1 MAKRLGALELA
12 VMQIIWD
19 RGEAT
24 VRQVWE
30 VLYPT
35 RKLAYTTVATVIRQ
49 IEEKEFLAHRQDG
62 RTYVYRPLIE
72 RETVSRGMVGELLDG
87 LFRGSA
93 SAMVTTLIETQR
105 VSPGE
110 IDEIQRMIEAH
121 AEDTPEAAEEASE
134 EESTHDA

>member
-1 MAKRLGALELA
+1 MAKRLGVLELA

-19 RGEAT
+19 RGEVT
-24 VRQVWE
+24 VRDVWE
-30 VLYPT
+30 ILYPT

-49 IEEKEFLAHRQDG
+49 IEDKDFLTHRKDG
-62 RTYVYRPLIE
+62 RTYVYRPLVK
-72 RETVSRGMVGELLDG
+72 RETVSRGMVGDLLDG

-105 VSPGE
+105 VSPDE

-121 AEDTPEAAEEASE
+121 TEDTDD
-134 EESTHDA
+134 DA

>member
-1 MAKRLGALELA
+1 LELE

-30 VLYPT
+30 VLYPK

-49 IEEKEFLAHRQDG
+49 IEEKEFLTHRKEG
-62 RTYVYRPLIE
+62 RTFVYRALTE
-72 RETVSRGMVGELLDG
+72 RSAVSRGMVSEMLDG

-93 SAMVTTLIETQR
+93 SELVTTLIETRR
-105 VSPGE
+105 VSSEE
-110 IDEIQRMIEAH
+110 IGEIQRMIDAYAEG
-121 AEDTPEAAEEASE
+121 AED
-134 EESTHDA
+134 DD

>member
-1 MAKRLGALELA
+1 MRRRLGALELE

-49 IEEKEFLAHRQDG
+49 IEEKEFLAHRKDG
-62 RTYVYRPLIE
+62 RTFVYRARAE
-72 RETVSRGMVGELLDG
+72 RSAVSRGMVSEMLDG

-93 SAMVTTLIETQR
+93 ADLVTTLIETQR
-105 VSPGE
+105 VSPKE
-110 IDEIQRMIEAH
+110 IGEIQRMIDAY
-121 AEDTPEAAEEASE
+121 AEGAD
-134 EESTHDA
+134 DDD

>member
-1 MAKRLGALELA
+1 MRRRLGALELE

-49 IEEKEFLAHRQDG
+49 IEEQETSTKIMLIIGGSVLLLALCFICFYEQIMEKI
-62 RTYVYRPLIE
+62 V
-72 RETVSRGMVGELLDG
+72 
-87 LFRGSA
+87 
-93 SAMVTTLIETQR
+93 
-105 VSPGE
+105 
-110 IDEIQRMIEAH
+110 
-121 AEDTPEAAEEASE
+121 
-134 EESTHDA
+134 

>member
-1 MAKRLGALELA
+1 MRRRLGALELE

-49 IEEKEFLAHRQDG
+49 IEEKEFLAHRKEG
-62 RTYVYRPLIE
+62 RTFVYRPSVE
-72 RETVSRGMVGELLDG
+72 RRAVSRGMVSELLDG

-93 SAMVTTLIETQR
+93 ADLVETVR
-105 VSPGE
+105 GAGYRFTESP
-110 IDEIQRMIEAH
+110 
-121 AEDTPEAAEEASE
+121 
-134 EESTHDA
+134 

>member
-1 MAKRLGALELA
+1 MAKRLGVLELA

-49 IEEKEFLAHRQDG
+49 IEEKAFLTHRQDG
-62 RTYVYRPLIE
+62 RTYVYRPVIE
-72 RETVSRGMVGELLDG
+72 RDTVSRGMVGELLDG
-87 LFRGSA
+87 VFRGSA
-93 SAMVTTLIETQR
+93 AALVTTLIETQR
-105 VSPGE
+105 VSSAE
-110 IDEIQRMIEAH
+110 MNEIQRMIEAH
-121 AEDTPEAAEEASE
+121 AEDADD
-134 EESTHDA
+134 DA